1 MSDRSKGFSVLLYH
15 NAVPVVRAKARF
27 SGPERMLLLLG
38 PVTFPRN
45 TRIEIEALDGTG
57 LQSLAGRV
65 AGRVAGTVVGFS
77 RAGLQVDLLAFD
89 AIRNDQPTAEGV
101 LRAGS

>member
-1 MSDRSKGFSVLLYH
+1 MSDRSNGFSVLLYH

-27 SGPERMLLLLG
+27 SGPERLLLLLG
-38 PVTFPRN
+38 PVTFSRN

-57 LQSLAGRV
+57 LQSL

-89 AIRNDQPTAEGV
+89 AIRNDQPTAEGL

>member
-1 MSDRSKGFSVLLYH
+1 MNDRLHGFSVLLYH

-27 SGPERMLLLLG
+27 SGPDRLLLLLG

-45 TRIEIEALDGTG
+45 TRIEIEALDALG
-57 LQSLAGRV
+57 LQSLDGRV
-65 AGRVAGTVVGFS
+65 GGTVVGFS
-77 RAGLQVDLLAFD
+77 RAGLQVDLRASD
-89 AIRNDQPTAEGV
+89 VTRNDQPTAEGL